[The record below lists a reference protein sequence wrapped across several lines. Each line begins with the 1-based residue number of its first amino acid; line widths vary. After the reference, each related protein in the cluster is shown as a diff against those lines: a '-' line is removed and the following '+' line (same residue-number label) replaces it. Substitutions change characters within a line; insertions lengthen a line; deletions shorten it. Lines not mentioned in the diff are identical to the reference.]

1 MPRVV
6 VNFKMASSSTR
17 QRASDT
23 REDEAEML
31 NDSRRDDASDTDSDV
46 NGMLSSEEFDSD
58 EELLRLQSLNE
69 E

>member
-6 VNFKMASSSTR
+6 VNFKMASLSTR
-17 QRASDT
+17 QRASYT

-46 NGMLSSEEFDSD
+46 GGMSSSEEFDSN
-58 EELLRLQSLNE
+58 EELLGLQLLNE